1 MILPANT
8 NGRLLWLGLVLGLAI
23 VPAAADAEYRQ
34 LCSSIPTAC
43 DYTGPDAPKLDV
55 DVCYGSAT
63 GARLK
68 TGACP
73 TGTWAYHVTHGE
85 VVDPASNEVAAYVPL
100 DDACATPGICVD
112 GPPPPGAQAFPICCT
127 SAGGTSGGGESCQNW
142 NGSDCG
148 GTLWF
153 CDDGVSNLDGT
164 VSCFSGVELS

>member
-100 DDACATPGICVD
+100 DDRCSVPGACVD
-112 GPPPPGAQAFPICCT
+112 YIPHDDGWENVLCCL
-127 SAGGTSGGGESCQNW
+127 SAAECYLGGT
-142 NGSDCG
+142 CG
-148 GTLWF
+148 GVLFW
-153 CDDGVSNLDGT
+153 CSDGVSNEDGT
-164 VSCFSGVELS
+164 VTCFNPEEVF